1 MSTRD
6 GSGGLSNGKFFRTH
20 LIYNESINE
29 LHREAFILVYKI
41 GFTMDDVRKMTLK
54 ERYDFFEF
62 LREDIEEKNDSI
74 KRNRVR

>member
-20 LIYNESINE
+20 LIYNESIKE

-41 GFTMDDVRKMTLK
+41 GFTMDDVHKMTAK
-54 ERYDFFEF
+54 ERYNFFEF
-62 LREDIEEKNDSI
+62 LKEDVEQKNDQL
-74 KRNRVR
+74 KRSRVP